1 MSALEASVSS
11 GKDDDRDGAAAAESR
26 AQPPAQRILGRVFAE
41 CLRVLGNFITVMRLF
56 STVRPPQSAA
66 ILELRRRQGGKGTEL
81 QLRQD
86 QVGVTCSLRN
96 DGEPGRCHT
105 IMGWP
110 HLRSHCRLAETLA
123 VVSYHTATHY

>member
-1 MSALEASVSS
+1 VCHPQIRSVLVSALEASVSI
-11 GKDDDRDGAAAAESR
+11 GKDDDREGAAAAESR
-26 AQPPAQRILGRVFAE
+26 AQPAAQRILGRVFAE

-86 QVGVTCSLRN
+86 QVSPSRLPLACSQRQIHN
-96 DGEPGRCHT
+96 
-105 IMGWP
+105 
-110 HLRSHCRLAETLA
+110 RLVSDDIEQDTLA
-123 VVSYHTATHY
+123 VDGVAL

>member
-1 MSALEASVSS
+1 VSALEASVSS
-11 GKDDDRDGAAAAESR
+11 SKDDDRDGVAAESR

-86 QVGVTCSLRN
+86 QVNVACIPTMTASRTTWRHTVMARPDFTCS
-96 DGEPGRCHT
+96 
-105 IMGWP
+105 
-110 HLRSHCRLAETLA
+110 
-123 VVSYHTATHY
+123 

>member
-1 MSALEASVSS
+1 MSALEASVSG
-11 GKDDDRDGAAAAESR
+11 GKDDDRDGAAAEGR
-26 AQPPAQRILGRVFAE
+26 AAQLPAQRILASVFAE

-86 QVGVTCSLRN
+86 QVIRHTC
-96 DGEPGRCHT
+96 G
-105 IMGWP
+105 M
-110 HLRSHCRLAETLA
+110 HLANNG
-123 VVSYHTATHY
+123 